1 MQSSPGQ
8 TKSQAQGS
16 YGPKRSAKLGANFF
30 QCCFVKIITAANKR
44 ESKKKEKCYIWG
56 GAILI
61 LGPYGRVHIRNSSC
75 GRVHIAS
82 NQNGGCILN
91 GLTIRRVQFVLEI
104 NIEGCQS
111 GV

>member
-1 MQSSPGQ
+1 MLHMGGCNSHF
-8 TKSQAQGS
+8 
-16 YGPKRSAKLGANFF
+16 GPIWEGAY
-30 QCCFVKIITAANKR
+30 
-44 ESKKKEKCYIWG
+44 SKFLMWE
-56 GAILI
+56 GA
-61 LGPYGRVHIRNSSC
+61 YN
-75 GRVHIAS
+75 IAS